1 MADAL
6 PTGSDRRRRFE
17 RAQRRRS
24 ALIASGSSIAVVAI
38 LVIAVPRAPGWPRV
52 QRSFFDGGV
61 FVDTFPKLLSAFWLD
76 IRIFLVATPCI
87 AVLAMAIAL
96 ARNTRHPALFPVRAA
111 AAVYTDVF
119 RGVPVILTIYLIGFG
134 VPGLGLSRTLGQP
147 IIWGTVALVLA
158 YSAYVSE
165 VFRAGIESVH
175 ESQRAAA
182 RSLGM
187 TSSQTMRVVVIPQ
200 AVRRVVPALMNDFIS
215 LQKDVA
221 LVSLIG
227 PVEILRRAGI
237 EKSLAAN
244 FTPYIGAALIF
255 LAVTIPLT
263 RAADHLM
270 ARQRRRTS
278 GTRIT

>member
-1 MADAL
+1 
-6 PTGSDRRRRFE
+6 
-17 RAQRRRS
+17 
-24 ALIASGSSIAVVAI
+24 
-38 LVIAVPRAPGWPRV
+38 
-52 QRSFFDGGV
+52 
-61 FVDTFPKLLSAFWLD
+61 
-76 IRIFLVATPCI
+76 
-87 AVLAMAIAL
+87 
-96 ARNTRHPALFPVRAA
+96 
-111 AAVYTDVF
+111 
-119 RGVPVILTIYLIGFG
+119 
-134 VPGLGLSRTLGQP
+134 
-147 IIWGTVALVLA
+147 
-158 YSAYVSE
+158 
-165 VFRAGIESVH
+165 
-175 ESQRAAA
+175 
-182 RSLGM
+182 
-187 TSSQTMRVVVIPQ
+187 MRVVVIPQ

-278 GTRIT
+278 GTRIA